1 MVLYHTYS
9 LLHFTCTSYTVRKK
23 ILFLE
28 IIKAIAVLISGDDG
42 SPGASVSSAT
52 DHQSQ
57 VIRSQSEQTRIPR
70 KTQSSI
76 DNHHSGNNRSQ
87 HSEER
92 IQRIPRKTD
101 HDQTRLPRVSE
112 QSNHIERYD
121 NREEQRQQRPYTMDD
136 LHMLENRRRYDNLVP
151 RASPGDKRE
160 STAQIHTPSDS
171 QQSGPFMKSPTSQD
185 SFQNRH
191 KKSKQPSTREEG
203 VSDDEDETELGYDN
217 RAAVS
222 EGYNGDDDEEDYSE
236 SLPDFE
242 MPSPVNRRSPSPVQ
256 RFTIESDIPSSPQI
270 HRNMVFQDAEP
281 SSLPRQRIP
290 RKQPGDERGHPRN
303 MSVSFQEQQPYSSSD
318 ESDYRVKQ
326 TSIPRKYPSS
336 YAGSRVDVEER
347 SIGMATNRQI
357 NNKSYQD
364 NQAFEPE
371 PDY

>member
-1 MVLYHTYS
+1 MVLYHIYS

-42 SPGASVSSAT
+42 SPGASISSAT

-76 DNHHSGNNRSQ
+76 DNLHSGNNRSQ
-87 HSEER
+87 HIEER

-101 HDQTRLPRVSE
+101 HDQNRLPRVSE

-151 RASPGDKRE
+151 HASRGDKE
-160 STAQIHTPSDS
+160 ELTAQVHTPSDG
-171 QQSGPFMKSPTSQD
+171 QQSRQSNKSPRSTD
-185 SFQNRH
+185 GFQTHHEN
-191 KKSKQPSTREEG
+191 SKQPSTREER
-203 VSDDEDETELGYDN
+203 VPDDEDETELGYDN

-256 RFTIESDIPSSPQI
+256 RFTIESDITSSPQI
-270 HRNMVFQDAEP
+270 HRKIVFQDAEP

-336 YAGSRVDVEER
+336 YAVSRVDVEER

>member
-1 MVLYHTYS
+1 M
-9 LLHFTCTSYTVRKK
+9 
-23 ILFLE
+23 FLE
-28 IIKAIAVLISGDDG
+28 VNKAVAELISGNDG
-42 SPGASVSSAT
+42 SPGTSSSSAT

-57 VIRSQSEQTRIPR
+57 VIRSQSKQTRIPR

-76 DNHHSGNNRSQ
+76 DNLQSGNNKNQQSQ
-87 HSEER
+87 ER
-92 IQRIPRKTD
+92 IQRIPRNSD
-101 HDQTRLPRVSE
+101 QDQTRLPRVSE

-151 RASPGDKRE
+151 HASRGDKE
-160 STAQIHTPSDS
+160 ELTAQVHTPSDG
-171 QQSGPFMKSPTSQD
+171 QQSRQSNKSLRSTD
-185 SFQNRH
+185 GFQNH
-191 KKSKQPSTREEG
+191 HENSKQPSTREER

-281 SSLPRQRIP
+281 SSLPRQQIP

-336 YAGSRVDVEER
+336 YADSRVDVEER

>member
-1 MVLYHTYS
+1 M
-9 LLHFTCTSYTVRKK
+9 
-23 ILFLE
+23 FLGVN
-28 IIKAIAVLISGDDG
+28 KAVAELISGDNG
-42 SPGASVSSAT
+42 SPGASISSAT

-57 VIRSQSEQTRIPR
+57 VIRSQTEQTRIPR

-76 DNHHSGNNRSQ
+76 DNLHSGNNRSQ
-87 HSEER
+87 HIEEQ
-92 IQRIPRKTD
+92 IQLLPRKMD

-136 LHMLENRRRYDNLVP
+136 LHMLENRQRYDNLVP
-151 RASPGDKRE
+151 HASRGDKE
-160 STAQIHTPSDS
+160 ELTAQVHTPSDR
-171 QQSGPFMKSPTSQD
+171 QQSKSPRSTD
-185 SFQNRH
+185 GFQTHHEN
-191 KKSKQPSTREEG
+191 SKQPSTREER
-203 VSDDEDETELGYDN
+203 VSDDEYETELGYDN

-336 YAGSRVDVEER
+336 YADSRVDVEQHC
-347 SIGMATNRQI
+347 IGMATNRQI